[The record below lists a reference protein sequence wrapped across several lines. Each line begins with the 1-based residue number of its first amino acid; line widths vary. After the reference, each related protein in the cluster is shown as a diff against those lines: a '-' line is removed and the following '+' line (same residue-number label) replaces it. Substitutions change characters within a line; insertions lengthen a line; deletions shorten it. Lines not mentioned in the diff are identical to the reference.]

1 MIQVITSDSD
11 GNKIV
16 HLELPLMRIQRNNDG
31 DLVIKQ
37 EYWNVFEEQW
47 EENTVW
53 VPKEFIDIFVNT
65 VCDIVG
71 VM

>member
-1 MIQVITSDSD
+1 MITSDSD

-16 HLELPLMRIQRNNDG
+16 RLELPETNIQLNNDG

-37 EYWNVFEEQW
+37 ANWNVLDEQW

>member
-1 MIQVITSDSD
+1 MITSDSD

-16 HLELPLMRIQRNNDG
+16 RLELPEMRIQRNNDG
-31 DLVIKQ
+31 DLIIKQ
-37 EYWNVFEEQW
+37 ANWNVLEERW

-53 VPKEFIDIFVNT
+53 VQREFIDIFVNT
-65 VCDIVG
+65 VCDVVG

>member
-1 MIQVITSDSD
+1 MITSDSD

>member
-1 MIQVITSDSD
+1 MITSDSD

-16 HLELPLMRIQRNNDG
+16 RLELPEMRIQRNNDG

-37 EYWNVFEEQW
+37 ANWNFMDEQW

-53 VPKEFIDIFVNT
+53 VPKEFIDIFVNAIRGT
-65 VCDIVG
+65 ASTE
-71 VM
+71 

>member
-1 MIQVITSDSD
+1 MITSDSD

-16 HLELPLMRIQRNNDG
+16 HLELPVMRIQRNNDG